1 MAVRSVTFRVQAEG
15 DMEARLTISDISKI
29 CCLPET
35 TVTEWIRT
43 GKLPCL
49 IGSNGDLRVQLMDLV
64 RLLQLLRIRIPEE
77 LCVEHPL
84 KILIVDDEPSMRRLL
99 RLNLIG
105 QFPGVSI
112 EESAEGFHAGWRAH
126 DFVPDVM
133 LLDIRMPGMD
143 GFDVCRLLR
152 AKEELKNTRIIVVSG
167 LRDKEVQQK
176 AMSLGANDFIAKPFD
191 LKTLKE
197 KILAQ
202 LPASKSSLYAA

>member
-1 MAVRSVTFRVQAEG
+1 
-15 DMEARLTISDISKI
+15 MEARLTIADISRI

-35 TVTEWIRT
+35 TVVDWIRS

-49 IGSNGDLRVQLMDLV
+49 IGTNGDIRVQIMDLV
-64 RLLQLLRIRIPEE
+64 RLLQMLRLRIPEE
-77 LCVEHPL
+77 LCTENPL

-99 RLNLIG
+99 RLNLQG

-126 DFVPDVM
+126 DFMPDVM
-133 LLDIRMPGMD
+133 LLDLRMPGIN
-143 GFDVCRLLR
+143 GFDVCRLIR
-152 AKEELKNTRIIVVSG
+152 QKAEFANTKIIVVSG
-167 LRDKEVQQK
+167 MGEKEVQERVL
-176 AMSLGANDFIAKPFD
+176 SLGANDFIAKPFD

-202 LPASKSSLYAA
+202 LPASKSSQFAA

>member
-1 MAVRSVTFRVQAEG
+1 
-15 DMEARLTISDISKI
+15 MEARLTIADISRI

-35 TVTEWIRT
+35 TVVDWIRS

-49 IGSNGDLRVQLMDLV
+49 IGTNGDIRVQIMDLV
-64 RLLQLLRIRIPEE
+64 RLLQMLRLRIPEE
-77 LCVEHPL
+77 LCTENPL

-99 RLNLIG
+99 RLNLQG

-126 DFVPDVM
+126 DFMPDVM
-133 LLDIRMPGMD
+133 LLDLRMPGIN
-143 GFDVCRLLR
+143 GFDVCRLIR
-152 AKEELKNTRIIVVSG
+152 QKPEFANTRIIVVSG
-167 LRDKEVQQK
+167 MGEKEVQERVL
-176 AMSLGANDFIAKPFD
+176 SLGANDFIAKPFD

-202 LPASKSSLYAA
+202 LPASKSSQFAA

>member
-1 MAVRSVTFRVQAEG
+1 
-15 DMEARLTISDISKI
+15 MEARLTIADISRI

-35 TVTEWIRT
+35 TVVDWIRS

-49 IGSNGDLRVQLMDLV
+49 IGTNGDIRVQIMDLV
-64 RLLQLLRIRIPEE
+64 RLLQMLRLRIPEE
-77 LCVEHPL
+77 LCTENPL

-99 RLNLIG
+99 RLNLQG

-126 DFVPDVM
+126 DFMPDVM
-133 LLDIRMPGMD
+133 LLDLRMPGIN
-143 GFDVCRLLR
+143 GFDVCRLIR
-152 AKEELKNTRIIVVSG
+152 QKPEFANTKIIVVSG
-167 LRDKEVQQK
+167 MGEKEVQERVL
-176 AMSLGANDFIAKPFD
+176 SLGANDFIAKPFD

-202 LPASKSSLYAA
+202 LPASKSSQFAA